1 MRQRE
6 GVTPITRIEAEL
18 LAWFARHPE
27 QVVSKD
33 RLLTEVWGYRAGVRT
48 RTVEVTVH
56 TLRRKIERDPTR
68 PEHLLTERGG
78 GYRFVPL
85 ASEPV
90 LDPDARR
97 LARLL
102 EADALSYDAPASALA
117 TLEDVSFDPEVQVR
131 RAALLVA
138 VGALT
143 EADKALAASVGV
155 DEERCAMVAASLAV
169 RRGCDPVPWLER
181 AMQGDPFVA
190 ATAMVRLGVYR
201 LDHGDVHSGFGH
213 LADARLRFERLDAHR
228 LLAMAWG
235 EEGLYRVLQG
245 RPDAAIEAF
254 DAALG
259 DRSSSRYVERV
270 TRFGKALALRLV
282 GGDADA
288 ERERAEA
295 ITVER
300 WDEPGVF
307 AFRALERRIAGEV
320 ATALVAEGLERHAL
334 RPNPPDAALLE
345 ALRANGDAAL
355 PPLARHGPA
364 FALALFRAARG
375 GAVTPL
381 AGQVLVPALVG
392 AFRPTTESALRR

>member
-1 MRQRE
+1 VRQRE

-18 LAWFARHPE
+18 LGWFARHPE

-33 RLLTEVWGYRAGVRT
+33 RLLTEVWGYRAGVQT
-48 RTVEVTVH
+48 RTVEVTVY
-56 TLRRKIERDPTR
+56 TLRRKIERDPAR

-85 ASEPV
+85 AAEPA

-102 EADALSYDAPASALA
+102 EADALSYDAPTSALTA
-117 TLEDVSFDPEVQVR
+117 LEDISFDAEVQVR

-138 VGALT
+138 VGALA
-143 EADKALAASVGV
+143 EADEALAASVGV
-155 DEERCAMVAASLAV
+155 DDGRRTMVAASLAM
-169 RRGCDPVPWLER
+169 RRGSDPVPWLQR
-181 AMQGDPFVA
+181 AMCGDPLVA

-201 LDHGDVHSGFGH
+201 LDRGDVHSGFGH
-213 LADARLRFERLDAHR
+213 LADARLRFERLEAHR

-245 RPDAAIEAF
+245 RPDAALEAF
-254 DAALG
+254 DRALEDQSG
-259 DRSSSRYVERV
+259 SRYVERV

-288 ERERAEA
+288 ERARAEA
-295 ITVER
+295 IVVER

-307 AFRALERRIAGEV
+307 AFRALERRIAGED
-320 ATALVAEGLERHAL
+320 ATVIVAEGLERHAA
-334 RPNPPDAALLE
+334 RPNPADAALLE
-345 ALRANGDAAL
+345 ALCSDDDA
-355 PPLARHGPA
+355 LASLVRHGPA

-375 GAVTPL
+375 PATPL
-381 AGQVLVPALVG
+381 AGQVFMPALVA
-392 AFRPTTESALRR
+392 AFG